1 MQSRGRLELGRQD
14 KMGVEDLIDYN
25 VLCILGNSGFIT
37 NKKIKIVDVI
47 GCTIREDLAEE
58 C

>member
-1 MQSRGRLELGRQD
+1 
-14 KMGVEDLIDYN
+14 MGVEDLIDYN